1 MEMTYFLEEL
11 QFVSCKY
18 YTTIF
23 RFVKEIMSE
32 VIKQEQDSSKENTT
46 KYNRKNV
53 DKIKKII
60 LAAFVIMFA
69 VPILLCIYLMIKIS
83 SIERKLDE
91 LSLRSAVSAT
101 AETASLENTSDM
113 AAEDMT
119 AYDSIDTHQNI
130 NDTLSSNYKEP
141 ASASDATGSDAA
153 IDEDVSVSNG
163 KKVYLTFDDGPSI
176 YTDEILDILEANNV
190 KATFFVVHY
199 DNEDLWPAYKRI
211 VEDGHTL
218 AMHSYTHI
226 YSEIYADEE
235 SFKKDVD
242 DIHDFLYDL
251 TGYDCKYY
259 RFPGGSSNN
268 VSNVDM
274 QLCMKYLDER
284 GITYFDWNSLSGD
297 ADGNYHTGSE
307 LNANIL
313 RYVRCNEGD
322 SIVLMHDLSDRHY
335 TVEGLQELIDTL
347 KAEGYEICPI
357 DENTPLIQHVEY
369 DPEMIGED

>member
-1 MEMTYFLEEL
+1 MYFLKEL

-32 VIKQEQDSSKENTT
+32 EIKQEQDSSKENTT

-101 AETASLENTSDM
+101 AETASLENTADM

-130 NDTLSSNYKEP
+130 NETLSSNYKEP
-141 ASASDATGSDAA
+141 ASVSDATESDAA
-153 IDEDVSVSNG
+153 TDEDASVSNG

-190 KATFFVVHY
+190 KATFFVVYY

-226 YSEIYADEE
+226 YREIYADEE

-274 QLCMKYLDER
+274 QLCMKYLDEK

>member
-1 MEMTYFLEEL
+1 MTYFLEEL

>member
-1 MEMTYFLEEL
+1 MTYFLEEL
-11 QFVSCKY
+11 QFVSYKY

-23 RFVKEIMSE
+23 RFVKVIMSE
-32 VIKQEQDSSKENTT
+32 EIKQEQDSSKENTT

-101 AETASLENTSDM
+101 AETASLENTADM

-130 NDTLSSNYKEP
+130 NETLSSNYKEP
-141 ASASDATGSDAA
+141 ASVSDATESNAA
-153 IDEDVSVSNG
+153 TDEDASVSNG

-190 KATFFVVHY
+190 KATFFVVYY

-226 YSEIYADEE
+226 YREIYADEE

-274 QLCMKYLDER
+274 QLCMKYLDEK

-313 RYVRCNEGD
+313 GYVRCNEGD

-369 DPEMIGED
+369 DPDLIGED

>member
-1 MEMTYFLEEL
+1 MGEE
-11 QFVSCKY
+11 
-18 YTTIF
+18 
-23 RFVKEIMSE
+23 
-32 VIKQEQDSSKENTT
+32 IKNEQGSLKENTT

-53 DKIKKII
+53 DKIKRII

-83 SIERKLDE
+83 SIERKIDE
-91 LSLRSAVSAT
+91 LSLKSAVSASV
-101 AETASLENTSDM
+101 ETASLESTADM

-119 AYDSIDTHQNI
+119 AYDSIDTQQNI
-130 NDTLSSNYKEP
+130 NDTLSSNYKEF

-153 IDEDVSVSNG
+153 SISDADSGEESFVPNG

-199 DNEDLWPAYKRI
+199 DNEKLWPAYKRI
-211 VEDGHTL
+211 VKDGHTL
-218 AMHSYTHI
+218 AMHSYTHV
-226 YSEIYADEE
+226 YREIYADEE

-242 DIHDFLYDL
+242 EIHDFLYDL

-274 QLCMKYLDER
+274 QLCMKYLDEQ

-297 ADGNYHTGSE
+297 ADGRYHTGPE
-307 LNANIL
+307 LNANIMN
-313 RYVRCNEGD
+313 YVRSNEGD
-322 SIVLMHDLSDRHY
+322 SVVLMHDLSDRHY

-357 DENTPLIQHVEY
+357 DENTPLVQHVKY
-369 DPEMIGED
+369 DPDLIGED